1 MFFRPIPQFRFPQ
14 PPQRKRPARPRSTTK
29 DHRLSHAFNYVTANR
44 FYVEMEST
52 LTSCFSS
59 CQGLSAKNNTTLLK
73 EGGLNTRQQILLGP
87 VSHTEVTLSRGITN
101 NLMFWQWLESSFRG
115 GKKFQRR
122 DVTILLFNQA
132 GETMQ
137 AWTLVSAI
145 PVGWKAP
152 SFQAS
157 STNLAIEELTLAF
170 EELKVTR
177 RQ

>member
-1 MFFRPIPQFRFPQ
+1 MFS
-14 PPQRKRPARPRSTTK
+14 RPRPQIRLSQRRQSAKSRPTTS
-29 DHRLSHAFNYVTANR
+29 DRLSHAFNYVTANR

-52 LTSCFSS
+52 LTACFSS

-73 EGGLNTRQQILLGP
+73 EGGLNTRQQVLLGP
-87 VSHTEVTLSRGITN
+87 VSYTEVTLSRGITDS
-101 NLMFWQWLESSFRG
+101 LMFYQWLETSFSG

-137 AWTLVSAI
+137 AWTLVSAV

-157 STNLAIEELTLAF
+157 STNLAIEELSLAF
-170 EELKVTR
+170 EELKVVKR
-177 RQ
+177 K